1 MYSFQAKI
9 HWKKMRKGKN
19 KNYRSVPFRSVPT
32 RLVIE
37 NSKTKA
43 KKQQKNLKI
52 PLWHHFKPKQVGK
65 GLEKEKIK
73 ILVPLCSYPTQNRK
87 FQKNS
92 KNIQKVKKYHFGSIS
107 SQNWLENAEKERI

>member
-1 MYSFQAKI
+1 MYSFQAKM

-19 KNYRSVPFRSVPT
+19 KNYRSVPT

-52 PLWHHFKPKQVGK
+52 PLWNHFKPKQVGK

-92 KNIQKVKKYHFGSIS
+92 KKI
-107 SQNWLENAEKERI
+107 